1 MHSTVSRKL
10 NRITMTKHE
19 ATKAL
24 ADKLLEELRSKL
36 GDRLFTSD
44 GERISEFYEEFS
56 LIDDIQALIS
66 ALD

>member
-1 MHSTVSRKL
+1 MGGEIRNKKQY
-10 NRITMTKHE
+10 NNMTKHE

-36 GDRLFTSD
+36 ADRMYTSNGGID
-44 GERISEFYEEFS
+44 SEFYEEFS

>member
-1 MHSTVSRKL
+1 MGSEIRNKKQY
-10 NRITMTKHE
+10 NTMTKHE

-36 GDRLFTSD
+36 ADRMYTSNGGID
-44 GERISEFYEEFS
+44 SEFYEEFS